1 MRHTQTNW
9 LITALLLAP
18 LLALHAAELKLASV
32 FAANAVLQRDQPA
45 SVWGWADANARITVE
60 FSGQKKETTADASG
74 KWSVQLA
81 ALVAN
86 AAPASLTV
94 SAPPAKPLTIGGLVV
109 GDVFLC
115 AGGNE
120 VNRRA
125 TDADALPDDP
135 TLPPVRVFMI
145 TTATARAPQADAK
158 GRWLPATSTTFKS
171 LPAQAWHL
179 GRTLAGEN
187 KVPVG
192 VITVSASYP
201 VETWMSRETLAET
214 PEAAKLV
221 AYFASDTWKMST
233 VGTYE
238 ERVKAWMEYC
248 QKLPLNPPPKPKPE
262 DVDTLAKQEPAAV
275 WNGSIAPLAP
285 LALRGI
291 VWDGGEDWASQNRA
305 FQHGQLLPAMIAD
318 WRRAFNAAALP
329 FIIVQLRPHRYAVP
343 FGIDGRLAAELRD
356 AQRAAAAKAKAGI
369 VTTID
374 FNADPKPREV
384 SARIADAIQGRDNS
398 GPVLASAETQGD
410 KIVLHFTNT
419 RGGLKARGGE
429 LKGFAIASSIYRWV
443 WADTKIEGDNIII
456 SAPTVPN
463 PQGVRYA
470 YEDLPS
476 HGATLTDG
484 AGHPAASF
492 RTDTHFALTDL
503 NLDPSADV
511 LRYTPRTDFGMEDP
525 RLPRVL
531 IIGDSIS
538 GHYLYEL
545 RELMR
550 GKANVIGESSM
561 SPRSPPE
568 KYRWSR
574 LGPRFYRA
582 DWASKDDDLKN
593 FLAVQGPF
601 DIVHFNNGIHN
612 FSRANPGDEKPYAE
626 QLRKVVA
633 AIRASGAVCL
643 FANSTGTV
651 ADNTIP
657 KSPRYLTNCLAF
669 NAAAEAVMKELNV
682 PVTDIHGL
690 IQPRIKELISSDLIH
705 PKAEASPL
713 MAELIAKRLNETL
726 ATLPKHKP

>member
-1 MRHTQTNW
+1 MKQT
-9 LITALLLAP
+9 LSLLVALLAP
-18 LLALHAAELKLASV
+18 LAELQAGELKLASV
-32 FAANAVLQRDQPA
+32 FMSNAVLQRDKPA
-45 SVWGWADANARITVE
+45 PVWGWADANARIIVE
-60 FSGQKKETTADASG
+60 FAGQKKETTADASG
-74 KWSVQLA
+74 KWSVQLD
-81 ALVAN
+81 ALAAN
-86 AAPASLTV
+86 AVPASLTV
-94 SAPPAKPLTIGGLVV
+94 SAPPAKPLNVGGLVV

-135 TLPPVRVFMI
+135 KLPPIRVFML
-145 TTATARAPQADAK
+145 TVATAREPQADAK
-158 GRWLPATSTTFKS
+158 GRWLPATSNTCKS

-179 GRTLAGEN
+179 GRAIAGEN

-192 VITVSASYP
+192 VINVSASYP
-201 VETWMSRETLAET
+201 VETWMSREALIAT
-214 PEAAKLV
+214 PEATKLLAFFV
-221 AYFASDTWKMST
+221 SDAWKMRI

-275 WNGSIAPLAP
+275 WNGSMAPLVP

-291 VWDGGEDWASQNRA
+291 VWDGGDDWASQNRA
-305 FQHGQLLPAMIAD
+305 FQHGQLLQTMIAD
-318 WRRAFNAAALP
+318 WRKAFNDTALP
-329 FIIVQLRPHRYAVP
+329 FIVVELRPHRYALP

-356 AQRAAAAKAKAGI
+356 AQRAAVAKAKAAI

-374 FNADPKPREV
+374 FPADPKPCEV
-384 SARIADAIQGRDNS
+384 SARIAAAIQGRDNT
-398 GPVLASAETQGD
+398 GPMFASAETKGD
-410 KIVLHFTNT
+410 TVVLHFSHTQ
-419 RGGLKARGGE
+419 GGLKAKGDV
-429 LKGFAIASSIYRWV
+429 LKGFALASSIYRWV
-443 WADTKIEGDNIII
+443 WADARIEGDCIIV
-456 SAPTVPN
+456 SAPTVPQ

-476 HGATLTDG
+476 SGATLMDG
-484 AGHPAASF
+484 EGHPAAPF

-503 NLDPSADV
+503 NLDPSAEV
-511 LRYTPRTDFGMEDP
+511 LRYNPRTDFGMEDP

-561 SPRSPPE
+561 SPRYPPE
-568 KYRWSR
+568 KYRWSK

-593 FLAVQGPF
+593 FLAAQGPF

-633 AIRASGAVCL
+633 TIRASGAVCL

-657 KSPRYLTNCLAF
+657 NSPRYLTNCLAF

-682 PVTDIHGL
+682 PITDIYGL
-690 IQPRIKELISSDLIH
+690 IQPRIKELICPDLIH